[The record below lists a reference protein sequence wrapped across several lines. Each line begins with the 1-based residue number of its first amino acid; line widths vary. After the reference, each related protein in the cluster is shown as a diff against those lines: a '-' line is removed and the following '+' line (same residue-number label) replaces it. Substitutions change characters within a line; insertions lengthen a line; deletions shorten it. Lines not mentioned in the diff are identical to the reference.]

1 MVEAPVRL
9 TRDAAGVVTLTLDR
23 PERRNAFDEA
33 LIAALL
39 DHLARLAEDPAV
51 RALVLTGAGSAFS
64 AGADLD
70 WMRRAA
76 SLGEAENLADARRL
90 GAMLA
95 ALDTF
100 PRPTVA
106 RVNGAA
112 IGGGVGLVAACDI
125 VIASERAVFAMS
137 EVRLGLLPAVVA
149 PGVRRAIGERA
160 CRRLFLTAERVG
172 AAEMQRLGL
181 VHEVVA
187 DTALDAA
194 VGAVLDDLLQG
205 GPEGWR
211 PPRRCSSPCARRP
224 RTRPS
229 TAAPAPSPSAGHH
242 PKARRGSPPSWR
254 NGRPPGLPEK
264 PPAHTPR
271 SARPPTR
278 VRVATPGRQR
288 DRTT

>member
-1 MVEAPVRL
+1 MAEAPVRL

-125 VIASERAVFAMS
+125 AIASERAVFAMS

-205 GPEGWR
+205 GPEALVAAKALLVTLR
-211 PPRRCSSPCARRP
+211 EATADEALDRSTRAIAERRASPEGKEGI
-224 RTRPS
+224 
-229 TAAPAPSPSAGHH
+229 AAFLA
-242 PKARRGSPPSWR
+242 K
-254 NGRPPGLPEK
+254 
-264 PPAHTPR
+264 
-271 SARPPTR
+271 RPPTW
-278 VRVATPGRQR
+278 AS
-288 DRTT
+288 